1 MGRYRGILED
11 GLVVG
16 VFGIERG
23 WKIWIPGVLGCGFGA
38 LDETI
43 KIFLPTR
50 EFGAVDLVKDCIG
63 VWVGLAIVYLV
74 SYLGRGG
81 HSGISSR

>member
-1 MGRYRGILED
+1 MPGVIGC
-11 GLVVG
+11 
-16 VFGIERG
+16 VFGLI
-23 WKIWIPGVLGCGFGA
+23 
-38 LDETI
+38 DETI

-50 EFGAVDLVKDCIG
+50 EFGAVDLVKDFIG

-81 HSGISSR
+81 HRQK